1 MTDTADTAPSTPTTI
16 PERLLALQAV
26 DTQADQLG
34 HRREHSPL
42 RDDLAS
48 ATAAMRIWEQQRA
61 ALRSRIDELGA
72 SIEQAEERGAELL
85 AHRQR
90 LEQQMRTVI
99 APREAE
105 ALMHEM
111 ATLSEQIDELD
122 VQELESLE
130 EQSALDDRL
139 AEHLGGEEQLREHQ
153 RQADNALAAEV
164 GDIDREVAALDER
177 RIELRE
183 QLPDGLLATY
193 DRKRAALGVA
203 VAPLVGKQC
212 QGCHLELSAAEIDT
226 VKDEAAD
233 TGRHRLPR
241 LRPTADRLSF
251 DRSCSSGS
259 SALRSSPSGSCSAT
273 LVSTIAS

>member
-1 MTDTADTAPSTPTTI
+1 MTETADATPSAPATI
-16 PERLLALQAV
+16 PQLLLALQAV
-26 DTQADQLG
+26 DTQADQLA

-48 ATAAMRIWEQQRA
+48 ASSTMRSWEQQRA

-72 SIEQAEERGAELL
+72 SIEQAEQRGADLL
-85 AHRQR
+85 THRRR
-90 LEQQMRTVI
+90 LEQQMKTVI

-111 ATLSEQIDELD
+111 ATLNEQIDELD
-122 VQELESLE
+122 VHELESLE
-130 EQSALDDRL
+130 EQATLDDRL
-139 AEHLGGEEQLREHQ
+139 GDHLSGEEQLRE
-153 RQADNALAAEV
+153 RYRLADEALATEV
-164 GDIDREVAALDER
+164 GDIDSELAELAGR
-177 RIELRE
+177 RTDLRG

-233 TGRHRLPR
+233 TGVTDCPDCGRL
-241 LRPTADRLSF
+241 LI
-251 DRSCSSGS
+251 
-259 SALRSSPSGSCSAT
+259 
-273 LVSTIAS
+273 V